1 MKHFFITAFQLFLFA
16 VTCTGFPLYS
26 LAQQDSL
33 LNSRTNSLP
42 MVRSSILPAEQA
54 FKLSTFIEA
63 PGTVVLLWEIK
74 EGYYLY
80 QKSISVADNE
90 GHVYSLPELP
100 TGKVIEDEFFGEV
113 EVYFD
118 RLLIR
123 FPLAT
128 LALESNAAN
137 FTLQYQGCAKDLYCY
152 PLQMTPLTLT
162 VPE

>member
-1 MKHFFITAFQLFLFA
+1 MKHFFITAFQLFLLA
-16 VTCTGFPLYS
+16 AICTGLPVIS

-33 LNSRTNSLP
+33 LNSRSNSLP
-42 MVRSSILPAEQA
+42 VVRSSILPEEQA
-54 FKLSTFIEA
+54 FALSTFIEA

-80 QKSISVADNE
+80 QKSISVADKE

-128 LALESNAAN
+128 LTMENKTAN
-137 FTLQYQGCAKDLYCY
+137 FILQYQGCAKDRYCY
-152 PLQMTPLTLT
+152 PLQMTPITLT